1 VNILDPRILAGEV
14 LSWTEEREK
23 YQQTKIEPLHDLYR
37 LSDHV
42 LFTDSETRRGFSMH
56 SSEFI
61 ARVQK
66 LNPLIYVRHQ
76 LNFEDDWG
84 LYADIGGK
92 LVYLSG
98 FPKGWMSEFSWAPTD
113 ERDLPTE
120 EKRGWRTVL
129 VLLMGKGLLTYP
141 EVVEEF
147 GESEGFNSERW
158 AVYTQPYRNRDE
170 GQVVALNISNA
181 FE

>member
-1 VNILDPRILAGEV
+1 MNILDPRILAGEV
-14 LSWTEEREK
+14 LPWAEEREK
-23 YQQTKIEPLHDLYR
+23 YQKTKIEPLHERCR
-37 LSDHV
+37 LWDHE
-42 LFTDSETRRGFSMH
+42 LFTDPETRRGFCLH

-61 ARVQK
+61 ARVQQ

-76 LNFEDDWG
+76 VNFEDDWG
-84 LYADIGGK
+84 LYTDIGGK

-98 FPKGWMSEFSWAPTD
+98 FPKGWMSEFSWAPKD
-113 ERDLPTE
+113 ENNLPTE

-129 VLLMGKGLLTYP
+129 VLLMGKGLLTYQQ
-141 EVVEEF
+141 VIEEF

-158 AVYTQPYRNRDE
+158 AVYTQPYRNLDE